1 MMSQKGINTKGLD
14 ALFNP
19 KIVAH
24 VGASES
30 ENAPGVPAVTRGMFE
45 NLLAYEKANPGTKV
59 YPINQKRATV
69 LGVKAY
75 PDLLDKELPE
85 KIDCVVITIGAAHY
99 ESILKTIEQ
108 CHQKGVEAIVMPTA
122 GFSEAGEEGKER
134 ERKIIE
140 ALKGIRLNGTNCL
153 GTISPHNG
161 FNATFVCSP
170 PPKGKVAFF
179 SQSGGMAAP
188 VACQAFTQHFG
199 FSRLVSIG
207 SGSDINMNDL
217 LAFAAT
223 DPLTESVLMYM
234 ETVNDARDFMSAV
247 KMVRDAGKFIA
258 VIKPGKTEAAG
269 AAAKSH
275 TGSLVGSDDVFEAA
289 MKRAGIPRVDSI
301 ADFYNTMLLA
311 DKIKLKGNQESV
323 ALLSHAGGPGVI
335 ATDAFAEAGGKLA
348 TLSPETMGK
357 LNAVLPPIWSHGNPI
372 DMTGGVGAKEYA
384 TATQILLEA
393 PEVHILHIT
402 LAAIITVRPDH
413 VAQAIVDTV
422 RKVGNKKPVVASF
435 IGGDDWK
442 LGDGIMK
449 AARDILRDAD
459 IPNINDPDQAVR
471 AIQFLV
477 EGKQLAKELN
487 AAPKRIPFPS
497 RRDEV
502 KKILAEVKAEG
513 RTTLT
518 TFEAMHIF
526 SFYDIPTI
534 SLHLAETE
542 NQAAFYKTFG
552 FENIPVALKL
562 HSKTISH
569 KTDVGGVKL
578 NLASRE
584 EVYAAF
590 REMKEE
596 VTKKVGA
603 EHFQGVTVS
612 PMVKLSDGYE
622 IILGSATD
630 PQWGPTVMFGLGGI
644 LVEILKDKSI
654 GIPPFNSRSAMR
666 VMEETKI
673 WKALKKGARGKK
685 PADIKKLA
693 EILVNLSRLVTD
705 YPEISECDINPLF
718 VSPENIVA
726 LDARIELHP
735 EGKQGTPAIRPYP
748 CEYIKEM
755 KNPWGPFPIFVRPIM
770 SEDQTIL
777 RSPHISKKGSARL
790 CNIDYAKEMTFV
802 MVSEDLLM
810 GMLEIKKNG
819 RDVAGKQ
826 TLFMNDDDV
835 IAFTQ
840 KHLLDAMVDYA
851 SDEG

>member
-1 MMSQKGINTKGLD
+1 MSQKGINTKGLD
-14 ALFNP
+14 ALFEP
-19 KIVAH
+19 KIIAH

-59 YPINQKRATV
+59 YPINPKRETV

-75 PDLLDKELPE
+75 SDLLSVPEE
-85 KIDCVVITIGAAHY
+85 KIDHVVITIGAAHY

-108 CHQKGVEAIVMPTA
+108 CHQKGVKVIVMPTA
-122 GFSEAGEEGKER
+122 GFSEAGPEGKER

-234 ETVNDARDFMSAV
+234 ETVNDARDFMSAA

-301 ADFYNTMLLA
+301 ADFYNVMLLA
-311 DKIKLKGNQESV
+311 DKIKLKANQKSV

-335 ATDAFAEAGGKLA
+335 ATDAFVGLGGKLA
-348 TLSPETMGK
+348 ALSQETMGK
-357 LNAVLPPIWSHGNPI
+357 LNAMLPPIWSHGNPI

-384 TATQILLEA
+384 EATKILLKA
-393 PEVHILHIT
+393 SEVHILHVT
-402 LAAIITVRPDH
+402 LASIVTVRPDH
-413 VAQAIVDTV
+413 VAQAVVNAI
-422 RKVGNKKPVVASF
+422 REIGNGKPVVTSF

-449 AARDILRDAD
+449 RAREILRDAD

-471 AIQFLV
+471 AIQFLI
-477 EGKQLAKELN
+477 EGKQFAKELN
-487 AAPKRIPFPS
+487 AVPKRIAFPS
-497 RRDEV
+497 SRNEV
-502 KKILAEVKAEG
+502 KKILAEVRADG

-518 TFEAMHIF
+518 TDEAMNIF
-526 SFYDIPTI
+526 SFY
-534 SLHLAETE
+534 
-542 NQAAFYKTFG
+542 G
-552 FENIPVALKL
+552 IPVIKTAIATTEDEAVKQANFVGYPAVLKL

-578 NLASRE
+578 NLDSFLQIRR
-584 EVYAAF
+584 AF
-590 REMKEE
+590 NEIKNE
-596 VTKKVGA
+596 VTKKLGA

-622 IILGSATD
+622 MILGSATD
-630 PQWGPTVMFGLGGI
+630 PQWGPTVMFGMGGI
-644 LVEILKDKSI
+644 LVEVLKDKAI
-654 GIPPFNSRSAMR
+654 GIPPFNSLSALK
-666 VMEETKI
+666 VMEQTKI
-673 WKALKKGARGKK
+673 LKALKGVRGKSS
-685 PADIKKLA
+685 ADIKKLT

-718 VSPENIVA
+718 VSPEQIVA

-770 SEDQTIL
+770 PEDQTIL
-777 RSPHISKKGSARL
+777 RSPHISKKGAARI
-790 CNIDYAKEMTFV
+790 CNIDYDKEMTFV
-802 MVSEDLLM
+802 MVSEDLFM
-810 GMLEIKKNG
+810 GMLKIKKNG
-819 RDVAGKQ
+819 RDVAGEQ
-826 TLFMNDDDV
+826 MLFVSDDDV

-840 KHLLDAMVDYA
+840 KHLLDAMVGYVN
-851 SDEG
+851 DEG